1 MASLAEVATRHM
13 GAGIENLDELAQL
26 CERETGRAPS
36 LRSLMSYRSNF
47 RRHGADWLVQR
58 DPEAKREASRR
69 YVERN
74 REVVREKSRE
84 KARRAR
90 EENPEKAR
98 EANRRWHKN
107 NPERAKEG
115 CRRWRLEN
123 VERAMLGQARNRAR
137 RRGQECTITEADVG
151 SLIASGVC
159 AITGL
164 PFVLD
169 WDGPSVKN
177 PWAPSLD
184 RIDGACGY
192 VPGNVRAVCWIV
204 NHMRGDYPDD
214 VLAKAAR
221 AVADAM
227 GALKQEGLPT
237 RAALLTSVGAA

>member
-13 GAGIENLDELAQL
+13 AAGVEDLDELARL
-26 CERETGRAPS
+26 CERETGKVPS

-47 RRHGADWLVQR
+47 RRHGEGWLVQR

-74 REVVREKSRE
+74 REAVRERSRE
-84 KARRAR
+84 KARHAR
-90 EENPEKAR
+90 EESPEKLR
-98 EANRRWHKN
+98 EANRRWYKK
-107 NPERAKEG
+107 NPERAKDG
-115 CRRWRLEN
+115 CRRWRREN
-123 VERAMLGQARNRAR
+123 VERAMLGQARNRAK

-151 SLIASGVC
+151 ALIAPGVC

-164 PFVLD
+164 PFVLE
-169 WDGPSVKN
+169 WDGPSIKN

-184 RIDGACGY
+184 RIDVTRGY

-204 NHMRGDYPDD
+204 NHMRGDYPDA

-221 AVADAM
+221 AIADAM
-227 GALKQEGLPT
+227 G
-237 RAALLTSVGAA
+237 V

>member
-13 GAGIENLDELAQL
+13 AAGVEDLDELARL

-58 DPEAKREASRR
+58 DPEVKREASRR

-74 REVVREKSRE
+74 REAVREKSRDWHN
-84 KARRAR
+84 RQR
-90 EENPEKAR
+90 EERPEKAR
-98 EANRRWHKN
+98 EANRRWYEANRDK
-107 NPERAKEG
+107 AKEMK
-115 CRRWRLEN
+115 RQWSREN
-123 VERAMLGQARNRAR
+123 IERAMLGQARSRAR

-151 SLIASGVC
+151 ALIAPGVC

-164 PFVLD
+164 PFVLE

-184 RIDGACGY
+184 RIDVTRGY

-204 NHMRGDYPDD
+204 NHMRGDYPDA

-221 AVADAM
+221 AIADAM
-227 GALKQEGLPT
+227 DA
-237 RAALLTSVGAA
+237 

>member
-13 GAGIENLDELAQL
+13 AAGVEDLDELARL
-26 CERETGRAPS
+26 CEQETGRAPR

-58 DPEAKREASRR
+58 DPEAKREASHR

-74 REVVREKSRE
+74 RE
-84 KARRAR
+84 
-90 EENPEKAR
+90 
-98 EANRRWHKN
+98 ANRRWYEANQDK
-107 NPERAKEG
+107 AKEG
-115 CRRWRLEN
+115 CRRWRREN

-137 RRGQECTITEADVG
+137 RRGQECIITEADVG
-151 SLIASGVC
+151 ALIAAGVC

-164 PFVLD
+164 PFVLE

-184 RIDGACGY
+184 RLDVTRGY

-227 GALKQEGLPT
+227 GA
-237 RAALLTSVGAA
+237 